1 VSVRQDATAVGAA
14 TAATGSAI
22 TAAVAAACCVGPS
35 IAPLL
40 LPVLGASGLIAIAAL
55 RPYMIWLEV
64 ITALLLAFSFWQV
77 YRRRALCV
85 QTNASPIPTSLR
97 VARIATWVA
106 TGLWFLS
113 LLYALYG
120 ATHE

>member
-1 VSVRQDATAVGAA
+1 VSVRHDAAAVGAA
-14 TAATGSAI
+14 TAATGSSI

-40 LPVLGASGLIAIAAL
+40 LPVLGASGLIAIAEL
-55 RPYMIWLEV
+55 RPYMIWLEM

-77 YRRRALCV
+77 YRRRAACV
-85 QTNASPIPTSLR
+85 PANGPRMPASLR
-97 VARIATWVA
+97 VARIVTWVA
-106 TGLWFLS
+106 TGVWLLS

-120 ATHE
+120 VTHE

>member
-1 VSVRQDATAVGAA
+1 VSIQRDAAAVGAA
-14 TAATGSAI
+14 TAATGSAV

-55 RPYMIWLEV
+55 RPYMLWLEV
-64 ITALLLAFSFWQV
+64 ITALLLGFSYWQV
-77 YRRRALCV
+77 YRRRASCDGSA
-85 QTNASPIPTSLR
+85 TSIPASLR
-97 VARIATWVA
+97 IARIVTWAA
-106 TGLWFLS
+106 TGLWLLS

-120 ATHE
+120 VTHE

>member
-1 VSVRQDATAVGAA
+1 V
-14 TAATGSAI
+14 

-55 RPYMIWLEV
+55 RPYMLWLEV
-64 ITALLLAFSFWQV
+64 ITALLLGFSYWQV
-77 YRRRALCV
+77 YRRRASCDGSA
-85 QTNASPIPTSLR
+85 TSIPASLR
-97 VARIATWVA
+97 IARIVTWAA
-106 TGLWFLS
+106 TGLWLLS

-120 ATHE
+120 VTHE

>member
-1 VSVRQDATAVGAA
+1 V
-14 TAATGSAI
+14 

-35 IAPLL
+35 VAPLL

-64 ITALLLAFSFWQV
+64 VTALLLAFGFWQV
-77 YRRRALCV
+77 YRRRAICV
-85 QTNASPIPTSLR
+85 QGAPSIPASLR
-97 VARIATWVA
+97 IARIVTWVA
-106 TGLWFLS
+106 TGLWLLS

-120 ATHE
+120 VTHE

>member
-1 VSVRQDATAVGAA
+1 VSVRQDAAAVGAA
-14 TAATGSAI
+14 TAATGSAV

-55 RPYMIWLEV
+55 RPYMIWLEI

-77 YRRRALCV
+77 YRRRVACG
-85 QTNASPIPTSLR
+85 NSNGSPTPTSHG
-97 VARIATWVA
+97 VARIVTWVA
-106 TGLWFLS
+106 TGLWLVS

-120 ATHE
+120 VTHE